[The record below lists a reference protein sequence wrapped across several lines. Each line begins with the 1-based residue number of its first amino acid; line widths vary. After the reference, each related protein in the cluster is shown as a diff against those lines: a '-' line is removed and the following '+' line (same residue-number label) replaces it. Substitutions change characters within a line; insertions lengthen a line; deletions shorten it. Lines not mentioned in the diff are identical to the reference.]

1 MWWVE
6 RKKCVTKVLQISDLL
21 KNYVLQHKKVVKIF
35 GGLVKKV

>member
-1 MWWVE
+1 MVGGAKKLRYKSVE
-6 RKKCVTKVLQISDLL
+6 NQRLAE